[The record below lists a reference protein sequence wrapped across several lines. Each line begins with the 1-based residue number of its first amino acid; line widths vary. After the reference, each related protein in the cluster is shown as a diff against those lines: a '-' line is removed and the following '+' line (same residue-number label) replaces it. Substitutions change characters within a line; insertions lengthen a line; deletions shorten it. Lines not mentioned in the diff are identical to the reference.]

1 MKKILSV
8 LLAVLLVASL
18 GVTAFAA
25 EEETVVLDDMGM
37 TLTYPAEYSEL
48 KGVIMPY
55 PMGALTHDPD
65 MYLMAILYFAM
76 PKQQFNE
83 IMDKGQA
90 ATEEENDALLA
101 AEGSLGMMIVTNAS
115 EEEFKALFDGATP
128 EELNAAEVGKADG
141 YTFLYAADSDEEY
154 IASIDKEFADEF
166 TGVQQSF
173 AEVLKNGKFYA
184 PVDPLAS
191 MVGLTFNFETVDVD
205 GNKVTSEELFGK
217 NKVTM
222 VNYWGTWCGPC
233 RGELAELGEI
243 NERLAD
249 KGCGIIGIVEDAV
262 ADDQETLKAAKDLL
276 TENKVGY
283 VNLVPNKD
291 MAEILD
297 KVTAYPTSFFVD
309 KTGKILCTPIEG
321 AAVEEYEKTIDS
333 LLKGE
338 EKITRSAA
346 PKAQDNG
353 LDCYRVIVYD
363 VDGNPVQGVAIQFCS
378 DDMCNMA
385 KTDADGV
392 ATFNMDEGM
401 EYTVH
406 VLKVPAG
413 YEKNAGEF
421 LTETTYSDV
430 TIFLEKAA

>member
-48 KGVIMPY
+48 KGVLFPY
-55 PMGALTHDPD
+55 PMGAITRDPD

-76 PKQQFNE
+76 PKEQFNE
-83 IMDKGQA
+83 IMDKGSQ
-90 ATEEENDALLA
+90 ATEEENNALQA
-101 AEGSLGMMIVTNAS
+101 AEGTLGMVIATNAS
-115 EEEFKALFDGATP
+115 EEEFKSIFEGSQ
-128 EELNAAEVGKADG
+128 EEAGAAEIGKADG
-141 YTFLYAADSDEEY
+141 YTFLYGADSGEEY
-154 IASIDKEFADEF
+154 IAGIDKEYADEF
-166 TGVQQSF
+166 TALQQSF

-217 NKVTM
+217 NEVTM

-297 KVTAYPTSFFVD
+297 QVTAYPTSFFVD

-321 AAVEEYEKTIDS
+321 AAVEEYEKTIDA

-346 PKAQDNG
+346 PKAQENG

-363 VDGNPVQGVAIQFCS
+363 ADGNPVQGVSIQFCS
-378 DDMCNMA
+378 NDMCNMA

-413 YEKNAGEF
+413 YEKDAGEY

-430 TIFLEKAA
+430 TIFLDKAA

>member
-18 GVTAFAA
+18 SVTAFAA

-37 TLTYPAEYSEL
+37 TLTFPAEYSEL
-48 KGVIMPY
+48 KGVIYPY
-55 PMGALTHDPD
+55 LMGALTRDPD
-65 MYLMAILYFAM
+65 MYLMAVLYFAM
-76 PKQQFNE
+76 PQKQLEE
-83 IMDKGQA
+83 IMNKGDA
-90 ATEEENDALLA
+90 ATEEEANALFA
-101 AEGSLGMMIVTNAS
+101 SEGMLGMVIVTNAS
-115 EEEFKALFDGATP
+115 EEEFKAIYEAAPDEIGAV
-128 EELNAAEVGKADG
+128 EVGKADG
-141 YTFLYAADSDEEY
+141 YTFLYVTGDDEEY
-154 IASIDKEFADEF
+154 TAGIDKEYAEEF
-166 TGVQQSF
+166 TSLKESF
-173 AEVLKNGKFYA
+173 VDVMKNGKFYA

-191 MVGLTFNFETVDVD
+191 MVGQTFHFETVDVD

-217 NKVTM
+217 NEVTM

-297 KVTAYPTSFFVD
+297 QVTAYPTSFFVD

-346 PKAQDNG
+346 PKAQENG

-363 VDGNPVQGVAIQFCS
+363 ADGNPVQGVSIQFCS
-378 DDMCNMA
+378 NDMCNMA

-413 YEKNAGEF
+413 YEKDAGEY

>member
-1 MKKILSV
+1 
-8 LLAVLLVASL
+8 
-18 GVTAFAA
+18 
-25 EEETVVLDDMGM
+25 
-37 TLTYPAEYSEL
+37 
-48 KGVIMPY
+48 
-55 PMGALTHDPD
+55 
-65 MYLMAILYFAM
+65 MYLMAIYYFAM
-76 PKQQFNE
+76 PKEQFNE
-83 IMDKGQA
+83 IIDKGNQ
-90 ATEEENDALLA
+90 ATEEENNALQA
-101 AEGSLGMMIVTNAS
+101 AEGTLGMVIATNAS
-115 EEEFKALFDGATP
+115 EEEFKSIFEGS
-128 EELNAAEVGKADG
+128 EEEAGAAEIGKADG
-141 YTFLYAADSDEEY
+141 YTFLYGADSGEEY
-154 IASIDKEFADEF
+154 IAGIDKEYADEF
-166 TGVQQSF
+166 TALQQSF

-217 NKVTM
+217 NEVTM

-297 KVTAYPTSFFVD
+297 QVTAYPTSFFVD

-321 AAVEEYEKTIDS
+321 AAVEE
-333 LLKGE
+333 
-338 EKITRSAA
+338 KITRSAA
-346 PKAQDNG
+346 PKAQENG

-363 VDGNPVQGVAIQFCS
+363 ADGNPVQGVAIQFCS
-378 DDMCNMA
+378 NDMCNMA

-413 YEKNAGEF
+413 YEKDPGEY

-430 TIFLEKAA
+430 TIFLDKAA